1 MALDFNEAGRSLSP
15 ATLDAIAQHVAE
27 VKARGWGQPA
37 IRAYFAGLGVSFDA
51 YTAARAG
58 EVVTE
63 QAAGALSSFSV
74 HGFPEPNAA
83 DIRRHL
89 DWLTEPARGEFDD
102 ALVEIAWAPDL
113 ADGDVKAAR
122 LFGLDELD
130 EATAFAVAT
139 NNRGLNVYLGA
150 VLRLP
155 DAPRDRRGST
165 ATYYAATA
173 MRVDVDERYD
183 ETRARLAV
191 VWEDGLVVRTG
202 LIPARRSQH
211 WTRLAEPCTDD
222 LEFAQGCRAV
232 VEHVGAD
239 PKVKD
244 AARVMR
250 LGGTV
255 SFPSAAKLAKGYRV
269 ELTTVAT
276 PHQTRLT
283 SLDALRAL
291 APAENLGPR
300 FDTSRRPAGTGEV
313 IRDDQG
319 RVVDGRE
326 AHFRDLL
333 LTVIRE
339 YQGRAKAD
347 PSAEDLFTE
356 AFTWFSDEA
365 SVDNADGRWIGAD
378 GQRQLRQ
385 RAENTLR
392 RLRAG
397 YLAPVGLFSYETQT
411 RRHEAE
417 AAAKA
422 RDLRDFPFASKVA
435 PPPWEGEAEG
445 DPSGEPEDEA
455 GEQHDNA
462 SEKGDQ
468 PPPEDGGQRR
478 PVVLLDPWER
488 WVTPN
493 LALDAL
499 PPVLRAYAE
508 AQATSTGADVN
519 ACAMAAL
526 AVVSGAIHHGSTLKM
541 KRSGDWKV
549 SPRLWV
555 LAVGASSAKKT
566 PAIKGAMAPLLAA
579 DAGIAKAHAR
589 EVARWQ
595 EAKDAG
601 DPPGD
606 KPPPPLRLVVND
618 TTTEKLGDI
627 LSKQDRGV
635 LVEQDELAGWL
646 GSMDRYGGGRGGASA
661 DRAFWLKTYDGGPRR
676 IDRISRGDLFAEN
689 LSVSFLGGIQPAR
702 LEEMGNLASD
712 GLLQRFLPVLMRRAE
727 RGQEVPDA
735 APFEAYGDLVRY
747 LVSARPVGLL
757 LDDEALAEANRFQ
770 AFIYEMEGIDALGES
785 FLSFLG
791 KLTGVH
797 GSLMLVLHLA
807 ADVREAA
814 YKPVSGDTA
823 EAASRILR
831 EFAIPHALALYRTSA
846 DGVDWDYLRGLASFV
861 LTARKDR
868 FTVSDFTSGVHA
880 LRGRSEWEV
889 TQKVSALVA
898 GGWLN
903 TEDVRG
909 VVKAWNI
916 VPGLRN
922 VMAERRQEE
931 ADRKANAVRALRE
944 LSGRAA

>member
-1 MALDFNEAGRSLSP
+1 MALDFNEAGRSLSTE
-15 ATLDAIAQHVAE
+15 TLDAIAQQVAE

-51 YTAARAG
+51 YTAAKAG

-63 QAAGALSSFSV
+63 QVAGALSAFSV
-74 HGFPEPNAA
+74 HGFPAPNAA

-89 DWLTEPARGEFDD
+89 NWLTEPARGAFDD

-130 EATAFAVAT
+130 EATAFAVTT

-155 DAPRDRRGST
+155 DAPRDRRGKT
-165 ATYYAATA
+165 ENFYVATA
-173 MRVDVDERYD
+173 MRVDIDEDYD
-183 ETRARLAV
+183 ATRARLAA
-191 VWEDGLVVRTG
+191 VWEDHLVVWTG
-202 LIPARRSQH
+202 LIPTRRSQH
-211 WTRLAEPCTDD
+211 WTRFVELCTDD
-222 LEFAQGCRAV
+222 LEFAQACRAV

-255 SFPSAAKLAKGYRV
+255 SFPSTAKLAKGYRV
-269 ELTTVAT
+269 ELTTLAT

-283 SLDALRAL
+283 SLDALRTL
-291 APAENLGPR
+291 APAQDLGPR
-300 FDTSRRPAGTGEV
+300 FDASGRPAGTGEV

-319 RVVDGRE
+319 RVIDGRE

-339 YQGRAKAD
+339 YQARAKAD
-347 PSAEDLFTE
+347 PSAEDLFSE

-365 SVDNADGRWIGAD
+365 SVDNTDGRWTGPD

-397 YLAPVGLFSYETQT
+397 YLAHVGLFSYETGT
-411 RRHEAE
+411 RREEAE

-422 RDLRDFPFASKVA
+422 RDLRDFPIASRVA
-435 PPPWEGEAEG
+435 PPPWEGDAGEDPMPDVAEEAEDSSDG
-445 DPSGEPEDEA
+445 ASDP
-455 GEQHDNA
+455 
-462 SEKGDQ
+462 
-468 PPPEDGGQRR
+468 PPPEDGPQPR
-478 PVVLLDPWER
+478 PVILLDPWER

-493 LALDAL
+493 LPLDTL
-499 PPVLRAYAE
+499 PPVLRAYSE
-508 AQATSTGADVN
+508 AQAVSTGADVN

-555 LAVGASSAKKT
+555 LTVGASSAKKT

-606 KPPPPLRLVVND
+606 RPPPALRLVVND

-646 GSMDRYGGGRGGASA
+646 GSMDRYGGGGRGGASA
-661 DRAFWLKTYDGGPRR
+661 DRSFWLKSYDGGPRR

-689 LSVSFLGGIQPAR
+689 LSVSMLGGIQPAR

-735 APFEAYGDLVRY
+735 APFEAYGDLVQY
-747 LVSARPVGLL
+747 LVSARPVALL

-770 AFIYEMEGIDALGES
+770 AFIYEMEGVDALGES

-791 KLTGVH
+791 KLAGVH

-807 ADVREAA
+807 ADPREAA
-814 YKPVSGDTA
+814 YRPVTGDTA
-823 EAASRILR
+823 KAASRILR
-831 EFAIPHALALYRTSA
+831 EFAIPHALALYQTSA

-889 TQKVSALVA
+889 AQKVSALVA
-898 GGWLN
+898 GGWLT

-909 VVKAWNI
+909 VVKAWNV
-916 VPGLRN
+916 VPGLRD
-922 VMAERRQEE
+922 VMAERRRDE
-931 ADRKANAVRALRE
+931 AERKANAVRALRE